1 MKTRYTIQVG
11 CSIGL
16 IIMLF
21 QACKDDFKLP
31 AIDVLYEL
39 EVSGNQ
45 VKFNN
50 STVGGSSYRWE
61 FGDGETSIEEN
72 PTHIYPG
79 KGKYV
84 ATLYVTAGNGEIVE
98 GSTVIRISKSSP
110 IKMDDNSLA
119 DWDTITANIIQPGN
133 AGGIIEEIKLDYDGN
148 YIYLYG
154 SLATKVANE
163 DIFDF
168 YIDSDD
174 NIATGLLTGT
184 FTEGA
189 YDILL
194 EGPILSGNM
203 DIFYHTGEQSD
214 FSFDTQSI
222 SEAYSLGTVAENAKG
237 VRFEMRIDRTK
248 LKNLTGKGMRLGINV
263 VKNDWSA
270 SIGFAPAE
278 GDPAFYLNMED

>member
-1 MKTRYTIQVG
+1 MKHTVQIS
-11 CSIGL
+11 CLIGL
-16 IIMLF
+16 IIVLLD
-21 QACKDDFKLP
+21 ACKDDFKLP
-31 AIDVLYEL
+31 TLDVLYEL
-39 EVSGNQ
+39 EITGRE

-50 STVGGSSYRWE
+50 STVGGTSYRWE
-61 FGDGETSIEEN
+61 FGDGETSTEEN
-72 PTHIYPG
+72 PNHIYPG

-84 ATLYVTAGNGEIVE
+84 ATLYVTANNGEILE

-110 IKMDDNSLA
+110 IKINDNSFA
-119 DWDTITANIIQPGN
+119 DWDTITANVIQPGDT
-133 AGGIIEEIKLDYDGN
+133 GGVIKEIKLDYDGN

-154 SLATKVANE
+154 ALVTKIANK

-174 NIATGLLTGT
+174 DLTTGLLTST
-184 FTEGA
+184 FAEGA

-203 DIFYHTGEQSD
+203 DIFYHIGEQSD

-222 SEAYSLGTVAENAKG
+222 SGAYSLGTVVENASE
-237 VRFEMRIDRTK
+237 VHFEMQIDRTK
-248 LKNLTGKGMRLGINV
+248 LKGLTGKGMRLGINV

>member
-1 MKTRYTIQVG
+1 MVA
-11 CSIGL
+11 L
-16 IIMLF
+16 IITLT
-21 QACKDDFKLP
+21 QACKEDFKLP
-31 AIDVLYEL
+31 ALDVLYQL
-39 EVSGNQ
+39 EVLGNQ
-45 VKFNN
+45 VTFTN
-50 STVGGSSYRWE
+50 STAGGTSYRWE
-61 FGDGETSIEEN
+61 FGDGETSTEEN
-72 PTHIYPG
+72 PTHMYPG

-84 ATLYVTAGNGEIVE
+84 ATLYVTASNGEILE
-98 GSTVIRISKSSP
+98 GSTVIRISKSSLVK
-110 IKMDDNSLA
+110 IDDNSLG
-119 DWDTITANIIQPGN
+119 DWDTITTNIIQPGD
-133 AGGIIEEIKLDYDGN
+133 AGGIIKEIKLDYDGN

-154 SLATKVANE
+154 WLATKIANE

-174 NIATGLLTGT
+174 NPATGLLTGT
-184 FTEGA
+184 FAVGA

-203 DIFYHTGEQSD
+203 DIFYHTGNQSD

-222 SEAYSLGTVAENAKG
+222 AGAYSLGTVSEDEDG

-248 LKNLTGKGMRLGINV
+248 LKGLTGKSMRLGINA

-278 GDPAFYLNMED
+278 GNPAFLLKMED